1 MLIYVALIT
10 CNTYLFLF
18 NIYYSIS
25 TILYLLFY
33 IYYSISTIQY
43 LLFYIFLFNI
53 YYSISTIQYLLF
65 YIYYSISTIQYLLF
79 YIFHILK
86 INNQFKTIKKKNTE
100 ILTLYYFLK
109 MKKIKHFKN
118 LLKTTFDSFYP
129 AG

>member
-1 MLIYVALIT
+1 MQYVFISIQ
-10 CNTYLFLF
+10 YLLF

-43 LLFYIFLFNI
+43 LLFN
-53 YYSISTIQYLLF
+53 
-65 YIYYSISTIQYLLF
+65 IYYSISTIQYLLF
-79 YIFHILK
+79 YIFHILS